1 MSASASLNS
10 AVGDEDA
17 GLGDVAAV
25 EPLRQ
30 FDQDVVALHEDTLK
44 DAGDGVGDGGVGL
57 EPGGFETLAP
67 LTQVEEL
74 KHSGLLRTLGMDRGD
89 AA

>member
-1 MSASASLNS
+1 MSTLG
-10 AVGDEDA
+10 VLELGLGDEDA

-25 EPLRQ
+25 EALRQ
-30 FDQDVVALHEDTLK
+30 FDQDVVALHEDALK

-74 KHSGLLRTLGMDRGD
+74 KHSGLLRALGMDRGD
-89 AA
+89 GG